1 MSCLCG
7 LFGAKIRIILIGC
20 KFFRK
25 IFYCSHRWLLHRQK
39 KRSVEKRRGHKNERQ
54 GDKEGDKRRRQ
65 GDKEGDTKNE
75 PDCAG
80 S

>member
-25 IFYCSHRWLLHRQK
+25 IFYCSHRWLQQRHSRLDANK
-39 KRSVEKRRGHKNERQ
+39 AV
-54 GDKEGDKRRRQ
+54 GDDADDAADEGGVD
-65 GDKEGDTKNE
+65 DVPLSPEDSTE
-75 PDCAG
+75 YY
-80 S
+80 